1 MLLLFLA
8 LFLPMALFI
17 AIVLLGATVLVPLA
31 LAASVIAVVIA
42 FSPVLKVPTKY
53 LVRNLQVR
61 WWIPLITSLSVA
73 LVIFLTT
80 WMFAIVQG
88 MYRLTGGTG
97 HPANIMILADGATDE
112 AFSSLPGGFSVE
124 LLDSEL
130 RKFIAK
136 GPSGKYM
143 VAKEVYVIVTHQ
155 LPNAVEG
162 GRQRRFVQMRGLED
176 PEVAAEV
183 HGIELAKGRWFSQ
196 TGVPEIVLGDGVA
209 RTFGQDMGKEALEPG
224 DEVKIGKLTWKVV
237 GVMSAINAT
246 FASEI
251 WVLDKVVQNNFGR
264 ENSYS
269 SYVARTVQL
278 VPSKKQNPTSTIE
291 ARLASKL
298 LKETRA
304 EGRAFSA
311 QPERE
316 YYAKLTQT
324 NQQFLY
330 AYLFIAA
337 VIAIGGVL
345 GVMITMFAAVSQ
357 RAKDI
362 GVLRLLGFRRWQILL
377 AFLFESLVIALLG
390 GLIGLTLGYL
400 VFNGQ
405 TLSSIV
411 SSGQGGGKSVV
422 LRLEVDRV
430 IALID
435 ISFALLMG
443 AVGGFVPAFNA
454 MRLRPLESLR

>member
-1 MLLLFLA
+1 MFALFLI
-8 LFLPMALFI
+8 LFLPMAVFLI
-17 AIVLLGATVLVPLA
+17 LVLLGAGVLVPLA
-31 LAASVIAVVIA
+31 LAASVLAVVVAALPI
-42 FSPVLKVPTKY
+42 LKVPTKY
-53 LVRNLQVR
+53 LIRNLQVR
-61 WWIPLITSLSVA
+61 WWIPLITSSAVA

-80 WMFAIVQG
+80 WMFAIVKG
-88 MYRLTGGTG
+88 MYRLTDGTG
-97 HPANIMILADGATDE
+97 HPANVMVLADGATDE

-124 LLDSEL
+124 LLEENI
-130 RKFIAK
+130 RKCLEKNAA
-136 GPSGKYM
+136 GKYL

-155 LPNAVEG
+155 VPNPVEG
-162 GRQRRFVQMRGLED
+162 GRKRRFVQMRGLED
-176 PEVAAEV
+176 PEVAADI
-183 HGIELAKGRWFSQ
+183 HGIELARGRWYSQ
-196 TGVPEIVLGDGVA
+196 TGVPEVVLGDGVA
-209 RTFGQDMGKEALEPG
+209 KTFGQDYGKATMEPG
-224 DEVKIGKLTWKVV
+224 DEVKIGKLTWKVA
-237 GVMSAINAT
+237 GVMSPASAA
-246 FASEI
+246 FSSEI

-269 SYVARTVQL
+269 SYVARTVQTMKT
-278 VPSKKQNPTSTIE
+278 KKNAVSTPE

-304 EGRAFSA
+304 EGRALQA
-311 QPERE
+311 MPERE

-362 GVLRLLGFRRWQILL
+362 GVLRLLGYRRWQILL

-390 GLIGLTLGYL
+390 GVIGLVLGY
-400 VFNGQ
+400 FIFDGQ

-422 LRLEVDRV
+422 LRLSVDGF
-430 IALID
+430 IAAID
-435 ISFALLMG
+435 IGFALLMG